1 MSRDLPTGM
10 AIELD
15 GVLLYPAMMV
25 EFELDSGISRMW
37 TGVGTKKI
45 DGKEWYGV
53 GDLASISAIEETLEL
68 KAAGISISLSGV
80 SSEWLSV
87 ALSEPYQGRTVNI
100 YYCLFDENWK
110 QKMDSYFLWS
120 GELDVFS
127 IDEGEKTSVITVT
140 AESILIDLELPRVR
154 RYTDADQQSEY
165 PGDKGLEFITAIQ
178 DNEVQWG
185 S

>member
-1 MSRDLPTGM
+1 M
-10 AIELD
+10 ATEID
-15 GVLLYPAMMV
+15 GVLIYPAMMV
-25 EFELDSGISRMW
+25 EFMLDSGTSRMW
-37 TGVGTKKI
+37 TGIGTKTI
-45 DGKEWYGV
+45 NGNHWYGV

-80 SSEWLSV
+80 SAEWLSV

-100 YYCLFDENWK
+100 YYCLFDEDWNPK
-110 QKMDSYFLWS
+110 IAPYALWS

-127 IDEGEKTSVITVT
+127 INEGENTSTITVT
-140 AESILIDLELPRVR
+140 AESILIDLENPRVR

-165 PGDKGLEFITAIQ
+165 PGDKGLEFVTAIQ

>member
-1 MSRDLPTGM
+1 MSRTLPFGM
-10 AIELD
+10 ATEID
-15 GVLLYPAMMV
+15 GVLVMPALLV
-25 EFELDSGISRMW
+25 EFLLDSGTSRMW
-37 TGVGTKKI
+37 TGVGTKRI
-45 DGKEWYGV
+45 RGVDWYGV

-80 SSEWLSV
+80 SAEWLSV

-100 YYCLFDENWK
+100 YYGLFDENWNK
-110 QKMDSYFLWS
+110 KIEPYSLWS

-127 IDEGEKTSVITVT
+127 IDEGVDTSVITVT
-140 AESILIDLELPRVR
+140 AESILVDLENPRVR

-165 PGDKGLEFITAIQ
+165 PGDKGLEFVTAIQ

>member
-15 GVLLYPAMMV
+15 GEVLYPAFLV
-25 EFELDSGISRMW
+25 EFELDAGTSRMW
-37 TGVGTKKI
+37 TGIGTRTI
-45 DGKEWYGV
+45 SGKEWYGV
-53 GDLASISAIEETLEL
+53 GDLAVISTIEETMEL

-80 SSEWLSV
+80 SAEWLSV
-87 ALSEPYQGRTVNI
+87 ALNEPYQGRAVTI
-100 YYCLFDENWK
+100 YYCLFDENW
-110 QKMDSYFLWS
+110 QKKIEPYHLWS

-127 IDEGEKTSVITVT
+127 IDEGEDYSTITVT
-140 AESILIDLELPRVR
+140 AESILVDLEIPRVR

-165 PGDKGLEFITAIQ
+165 PGDRGFEFVTAIQ